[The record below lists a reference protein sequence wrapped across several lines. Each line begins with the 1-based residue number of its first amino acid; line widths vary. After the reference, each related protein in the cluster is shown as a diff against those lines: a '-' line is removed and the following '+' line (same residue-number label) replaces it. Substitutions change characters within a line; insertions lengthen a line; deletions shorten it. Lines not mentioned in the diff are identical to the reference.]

1 MRPPILFYNLPSIEL
16 GDMTTSENI
25 QRDGNML
32 VVPFENPV
40 FPKRCLKTN
49 LEVKECD
56 FSIVIESSSLKLSQ
70 SDAALAA
77 TAVAGKAGRAGL
89 AVAEMLATRKKLPL
103 KIGLC
108 DSKKSLFKKLKYGSF
123 GCILGGPAVAFAI
136 LIPLIQIAEAAGK
149 QPDLNIVL
157 AAAITGG
164 VLFVTGIVLFAIA
177 NLGVLR
183 ATQRSETH
191 VWLEGACKDFLN
203 SLPTYTPKKG

>member
-1 MRPPILFYNLPSIEL
+1 
-16 GDMTTSENI
+16 MTTGENI

-49 LEVKECD
+49 LEVNECD
-56 FSIVIESSSLKLSQ
+56 FSIVIESSTTKLAQ

-77 TAVAGKAGRAGL
+77 SVIGGKVGLAGL

-123 GCILGGPAVAFAI
+123 GCIPGGPAVAIAI
-136 LIPLIQIAEAAGK
+136 LTLHIQIAEAAGK
-149 QPDLNIVL
+149 KPDLNMAL
-157 AAAITGG
+157 AAVITGG

>member
-1 MRPPILFYNLPSIEL
+1 MN
-16 GDMTTSENI
+16 TSENI

-49 LEVKECD
+49 LDVAECD
-56 FSIVIESSSLKLSQ
+56 FPIVIESSSLKLSQ

-77 TAVAGKAGRAGL
+77 TAVGGKAGRAALTLG
-89 AVAEMLATRKKLPL
+89 EMLATRKKLPL

-123 GCILGGPAVAFAI
+123 GCLLGSPAVAFAI

-149 QPDLNIVL
+149 KPDLNIAL
-157 AAAITGG
+157 AAVIIGG
-164 VLFVTGIVLFAIA
+164 VLFLTGLILFAIA

-183 ATQRSETH
+183 ATQRSDTH
-191 VWLEGACKDFLN
+191 VWLEGACKEFLDA
-203 SLPTYTPKKG
+203 LPTYTRKDG

>member
-1 MRPPILFYNLPSIEL
+1 
-16 GDMTTSENI
+16 MTTGENI

-40 FPKRCLKTN
+40 FPKRCVKTN
-49 LEVKECD
+49 LDVKECD
-56 FSIVIESSSLKLSQ
+56 FSVVIESSTTKLAQ

-77 TAVAGKAGRAGL
+77 SVIGGQVGLAGL

-123 GCILGGPAVAFAI
+123 GCLLGGPAVAIAI
-136 LIPLIQIAEAAGK
+136 LFLLIQIAEAAGRK
-149 QPDLNIVL
+149 PDIGIAL
-157 AAAITGG
+157 AAVITGG
-164 VLFVTGIVLFAIA
+164 VLFVTGIILFSIA
-177 NLGVLR
+177 STGVLR
-183 ATQRSETH
+183 ATQRSDTH

-203 SLPTYTPKKG
+203 SLPTYTPQKG